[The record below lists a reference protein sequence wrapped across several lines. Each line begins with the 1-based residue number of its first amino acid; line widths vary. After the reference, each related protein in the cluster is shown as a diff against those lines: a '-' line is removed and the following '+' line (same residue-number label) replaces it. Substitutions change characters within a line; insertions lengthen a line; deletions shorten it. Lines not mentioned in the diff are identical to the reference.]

1 MKKISLLLK
10 SFVFLIVCFNLVGCV
25 SIPKGFLK
33 IEEKSLEKRQVQMRQ
48 YETTD
53 ETKILTAVAGVL
65 QDLSFTLDNSE
76 TKLGFVAGSKKAD
89 ATNKGQIFWMALLG
103 GANAVAQCDGAEVI
117 KASVITKPGANG
129 KTTVVRATF
138 QRVVWNQMGQV
149 NRVESINDLDVYQK
163 FYDSLS
169 KAIFL
174 EAQKI

>member
-1 MKKISLLLK
+1 MKRMAALKKSCALLFACLA
-10 SFVFLIVCFNLVGCV
+10 IAGCV
-25 SIPKGFLK
+25 SVPKGFLK
-33 IEEKSLEKRQVQMRQ
+33 IDEKSLEKRQVQMRQ
-48 YETTD
+48 YDTTD
-53 ETKILTAVAGVL
+53 ETQILTATAGVL
-65 QDLSFTLDNSE
+65 QDLGFTLESSE
-76 TKLGFVAGSKKAD
+76 TKLGFVAASKKSD
-89 ATNKGQIFWMALLG
+89 ATNKGQIIWMALLG
-103 GANAVAQCDGAEVI
+103 GANAVAQCDGAQVI

-129 KTTVVRATF
+129 KTTVVRVTF